1 MMRVPDKLAGLSI
14 PEYHRQMGYTA
25 GAGLSA
31 RADDSFARIGAAADD
46 EKWKAVGRLA
56 GAVGDAAKVGLNAYD
71 DYQAARATEAYN
83 AFQKAMD
90 EKMYGENGIY

>member
-31 RADDSFARIGAAADD
+31 RPADSCARIGAASDD
-46 EKWKAVGRLA
+46 EQWRG
-56 GAVGDAAKVGLNAYD
+56 
-71 DYQAARATEAYN
+71 
-83 AFQKAMD
+83 
-90 EKMYGENGIY
+90 